1 MTDTAADRDTHEPAP
16 SSDADAANRLAA
28 VGKADKDLVN
38 DLTQTIGPGP
48 LRTRL
53 IDRLRM
59 SHDGSHFQLVPQAI
73 VIARDGRDV
82 QGAIAVA
89 ARPMRCTCWP
99 KRSAGPTPAAI
110 RCSAG

>member
-48 LRTRL
+48 P
-53 IDRLRM
+53 
-59 SHDGSHFQLVPQAI
+59 GSPSVSGVTIPG
-73 VIARDGRDV
+73 IATGSGV
-82 QGAIAVA
+82 TTAS
-89 ARPMRCTCWP
+89 
-99 KRSAGPTPAAI
+99 SALPRVSTPYW
-110 RCSAG
+110 STTP